1 MGHFQIK
8 FVLFLPQKETIK
20 TPCKRLQRHIHY
32 LQMFAIPSIAQYT
45 LPMKRGVFTKKNKQ
59 KKQKHAYNS
68 QSVKASVILYASH
81 AAPGH
86 QIALFVM
93 LLSASGSS
101 ISMLLLHDVFFT
113 RYFHILKFSNSQM
126 SNSSTPSLDGE
137 GQITFLMSYAGQRI
151 HVKNK

>member
-1 MGHFQIK
+1 
-8 FVLFLPQKETIK
+8 
-20 TPCKRLQRHIHY
+20 
-32 LQMFAIPSIAQYT
+32 MFAIPSIAQYT
-45 LPMKRGVFTKKNKQ
+45 LPMKSWVFTKNKN

-137 GQITFLMSYAGQRI
+137 GQITFLMSA
-151 HVKNK
+151 KEFM